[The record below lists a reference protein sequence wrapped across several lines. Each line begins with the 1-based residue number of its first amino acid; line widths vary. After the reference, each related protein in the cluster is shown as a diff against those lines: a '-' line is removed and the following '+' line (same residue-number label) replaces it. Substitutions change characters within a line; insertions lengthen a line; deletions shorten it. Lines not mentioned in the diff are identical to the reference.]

1 MTVLTGDIK
10 DVGHNPTEG
19 TIKVRAAST
28 RAGNETSGV
37 ITREIGEYKVEN
49 GMFQT
54 DDLDPGP
61 IVVELTANGTYDIWR
76 FDLPSSDEPLTL
88 DSLVEHVENYSPKIV
103 RSAQAAAS
111 KAEAASIEAAR
122 SAGSAAASAQA
133 ANASAAQV
141 QGVVDSGVAAVRDE
155 FMGLVSQ
162 ATAARDSAGVS
173 EQVAKASAEAA
184 AGSEQDAQASAEAA
198 AASAQDASDHSSA
211 VSVSAA
217 AASADAD
224 RAAEQA
230 QAANAAAESINEKE
244 LQAERFAA
252 EAGEHANR
260 AAASA
265 EEATR
270 QADRATSEADRA
282 GQAAEASSVK
292 AVSDRVNELLAGAP
306 EAFDTLKEV
315 ADALVAQ
322 EDAASAMITQ
332 IAGKADAEHTH
343 QTADVEGLD
352 SALASKAEKSH
363 SHEMSQ
369 ITGLSDELAG
379 KAAKSE
385 MEARPAMFSG
395 TGAPPSSIPNAVV
408 GDWWLDTDSLNLY
421 RIEGV

>member
-1 MTVLTGDIK
+1 MTVLTGGIK

-88 DSLVEHVENYSPKIV
+88 ASLVGHVENYSPTIV
-103 RSAQAAAS
+103 GSVQAAAS

-133 ANASAAQV
+133 ANASAQAANASAAQV
-141 QGVVDSGVAAVRDE
+141 QGLDE
-155 FMGLVSQ
+155 
-162 ATAARDSAGVS
+162 
-173 EQVAKASAEAA
+173 
-184 AGSEQDAQASAEAA
+184 
-198 AASAQDASDHSSA
+198 
-211 VSVSAA
+211 
-217 AASADAD
+217 
-224 RAAEQA
+224 
-230 QAANAAAESINEKE
+230 
-244 LQAERFAA
+244 
-252 EAGEHANR
+252 
-260 AAASA
+260 
-265 EEATR
+265 
-270 QADRATSEADRA
+270 
-282 GQAAEASSVK
+282 
-292 AVSDRVNELLAGAP
+292 
-306 EAFDTLKEV
+306 
-315 ADALVAQ
+315 
-322 EDAASAMITQ
+322 
-332 IAGKADAEHTH
+332 
-343 QTADVEGLD
+343 
-352 SALASKAEKSH
+352 ALASKAEKSH
-363 SHEMSQ
+363 THAISQ
-369 ITGLSDELAG
+369 VTGLSDELAG

-395 TGAPPSSIPNAVV
+395 SGAPPSSIPNAVV